1 MILKNNAE
9 NSMGELTTI
18 ILCACFPVL
27 PKSIQWITGKT
38 ARKST
43 YRPSSSTYDRRYGF
57 KKGHEN
63 TSDPLST
70 TTASSTNPS
79 QQNRSAAPWR
89 DQDIDLACNT
99 KSKTKTR
106 NKSKGNYHN
115 LSVGQSLHD
124 SKPASIH
131 MVEPVATTSVQGG
144 SGGGSGRGGGGGRG
158 EGVSSFL
165 GDGDNKMSIW
175 KTDTVRVDTASS
187 SLDPE
192 RGGRD
197 FV

>member
-1 MILKNNAE
+1 
-9 NSMGELTTI
+9 
-18 ILCACFPVL
+18 
-27 PKSIQWITGKT
+27 
-38 ARKST
+38 
-43 YRPSSSTYDRRYGF
+43 
-57 KKGHEN
+57 
-63 TSDPLST
+63 
-70 TTASSTNPS
+70 
-79 QQNRSAAPWR
+79 
-89 DQDIDLACNT
+89 
-99 KSKTKTR
+99 
-106 NKSKGNYHN
+106 
-115 LSVGQSLHD
+115 
-124 SKPASIH
+124 

-144 SGGGSGRGGGGGRG
+144 SGGGGGRGGGGGGRGRG